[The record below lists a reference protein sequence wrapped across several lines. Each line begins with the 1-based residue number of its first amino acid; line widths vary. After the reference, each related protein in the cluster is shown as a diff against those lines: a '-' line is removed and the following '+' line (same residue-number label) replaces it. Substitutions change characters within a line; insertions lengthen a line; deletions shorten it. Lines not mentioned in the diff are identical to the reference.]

1 MKRIYH
7 ITSIINN
14 IKAHLANR
22 LARLDESTVVA
33 FNTSL
38 LFYYILWHRNGQQNK
53 FNQEYNMIKAKG
65 NFEEVCLLQ
74 FIACVRITIGKVIP
88 IYATQKLQHMPQCG
102 ENDSHILSKKRYQI
116 YRLKC
121 LLFHFLKTNE
131 SERHKEWL
139 SVYYE
144 LISFAVLCYQLYTI
158 KWFSTISMTLILSSS
173 IHIKWEENRLSL
185 QIRTNTN
192 IVIITSI

>member
-1 MKRIYH
+1 
-7 ITSIINN
+7 
-14 IKAHLANR
+14 
-22 LARLDESTVVA
+22 
-33 FNTSL
+33 
-38 LFYYILWHRNGQQNK
+38 
-53 FNQEYNMIKAKG
+53 MIKAKG

-192 IVIITSI
+192 IVIITSIIIYREKSCHDICWIQAIVRTYLSFTLIKRTKLANEFIRMNILFPSFVAFLFGKY